1 MAFLFTNPQL
11 DFYQQAFGNR
21 TTIKG
26 IHVFT
31 ASVNPTSLT
40 AVTDTDVSV
49 ARAGIA
55 VGDVVVGFPPAA
67 LEAGL
72 SFDGCRVAAVDAFLV
87 RINNASAGT
96 IDGADLVWTFMH
108 FDLT

>member
-1 MAFLFTNPQL
+1 MSFLFTNPQL
-11 DFYQQAFGNR
+11 DFYDHSANSR
-21 TTIKG
+21 TTIKAM
-26 IHVFT
+26 HVFT
-31 ASVNPTSLT
+31 ASVDPTSLT

-49 ARAGIA
+49 TRAGIK

-72 SFDGCRVAAVDAFLV
+72 SFDGCRVAAADAFLV

-96 IDGADLVWTFMH
+96 IDGADLVWTFMW
-108 FDLT
+108 FQLS

>member
-1 MAFLFTNPQL
+1 MSFLFTDPQF
-11 DFYQQAFGNR
+11 DFYDFDASLR

-31 ASVNPTSLT
+31 ASVNPDSLT

-49 ARAGIA
+49 TRAGIK

-96 IDGADLVWTFMH
+96 INGADLTWTFMW
-108 FDLT
+108 FKLS

>member
-1 MAFLFTNPQL
+1 MSFLFTNPQL
-11 DFYQQAFGNR
+11 DFYEHSANAR

-31 ASVNPTSLT
+31 ATVDPTSLT

-49 ARAGIA
+49 TRAGIA

-67 LEAGL
+67 FEAGL
-72 SFDGCRVAAVDAFLV
+72 SYDGCRVAAVDAFLV
-87 RINNASAGT
+87 RVNNASAGT
-96 IDGADLVWTFMH
+96 IDGAALVWTFMH